1 MAVGPAPGG
10 RSSAGRLLAGP
21 GRLQGVDLARGF
33 AVLGMFAAHLIAL
46 PTWDWSDASTWVDIA
61 SGRSSILFATLAGVS
76 IALVTGGPVPLARG
90 VQLAHAR
97 MALAMRALLLWAIG
111 YVLIA
116 TGVPVLV
123 ILPAYALLFLLSLPL
138 LRLRARQLWLLA
150 ALLALV
156 VPWVQPVLDELPIW
170 SGEAGYTAGLLVGW
184 HYPFPVWIAF
194 LVAGMAAGR
203 SDLAALRT
211 QLMLFGAG
219 VALAVIAYGTD
230 ALIGVTREQ
239 EQASYVA
246 AVLTAR
252 PHSSGLLE
260 VVGGGGLALASIAL
274 CQLVCRA
281 RIVSLITLPLRAVG
295 SMPLTAYVGPIV
307 VWAIVAGLVLGDTGD
322 LAGMRDLHLFWPF
335 ALGTIVFCTAWVLLW
350 GRGPLERLLG
360 WVTRGLRAAG

>member
-1 MAVGPAPGG
+1 
-10 RSSAGRLLAGP
+10 
-21 GRLQGVDLARGF
+21 
-33 AVLGMFAAHLIAL
+33 
-46 PTWDWSDASTWVDIA
+46 
-61 SGRSSILFATLAGVS
+61 
-76 IALVTGGPVPLARG
+76 
-90 VQLAHAR
+90 
-97 MALAMRALLLWAIG
+97 
-111 YVLIA
+111 
-116 TGVPVLV
+116 
-123 ILPAYALLFLLSLPL
+123 
-138 LRLRARQLWLLA
+138 
-150 ALLALV
+150 
-156 VPWVQPVLDELPIW
+156 
-170 SGEAGYTAGLLVGW
+170 
-184 HYPFPVWIAF
+184 VWIAF